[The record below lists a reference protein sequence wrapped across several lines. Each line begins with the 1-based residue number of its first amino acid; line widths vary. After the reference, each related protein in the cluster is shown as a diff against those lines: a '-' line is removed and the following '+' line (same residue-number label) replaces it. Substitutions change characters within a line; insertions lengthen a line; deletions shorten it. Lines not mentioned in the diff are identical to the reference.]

1 MERLIPP
8 STKSRTILIFGL
20 TTIDILVA
28 IVCLIFTSLFIISG
42 LEKTPKM
49 IGVLSTIGLVFIL
62 LMKAGNMRGYQFFF
76 YFLTF
81 RLRKKRLE
89 NVSLKEQ
96 CGVSFKNDIV
106 VTPTTKSKIIEI
118 HGIDFGILPERKQD
132 AIIRKLAQL
141 YKNIK
146 KGKIVKID
154 KPIDFQGYLNLTK
167 EKLKSWEKKANDA
180 LSKYEDENDMPDSE
194 AFGYASRLEI
204 LENTIRTLDYNQ
216 NINKQYLSTFY
227 LVLFDASVESLN
239 YIAKQCCELLNNCLV
254 DSHILDEK
262 EIKSFY
268 ENYFEATLD
277 ENDDFILPTITEQY
291 KRIVINGE
299 KYRIATVD
307 KLPLYCANGWLSEV
321 FNIKGAKV
329 VMDFN
334 VESNK
339 QKIYKTINKTIINL
353 QSMYIDKS
361 TREDEKVD
369 IAKKLTGTQE
379 LLDLLKMDNEMLHSV
394 SVYILY
400 HDEDYR
406 EVEEKLHNV
415 NLYTDGLYFRQF
427 SSYLAMMPY
436 DYSLV
441 DVPGAKY
448 QWQTSTLSATFP
460 FVTKAF
466 MDKEGNYLGSSDG
479 HVFFDQ
485 FYSWKHKGE
494 KRTSPNMVVMGKT
507 GGGKSYFMKKLM
519 MQHLC
524 DDIKCFILDPENEY
538 DYLAQV
544 FGGNVIDVG
553 GVGSGIINPLQVFP
567 TLKPDEQE
575 SASDDEE
582 TAIGEVSSHRQFL
595 QEFFSIIM
603 PKAENRCFVFLD
615 EIIGA
620 LYFNFNITDSTDVQK
635 LKPEQFP
642 TLEDLYDLIDKWTE
656 EELNNPKALNYN
668 KEALVILRNNMKSFK
683 KAGVYSKL
691 WNGKTTLELT
701 NDFTV
706 LNFQSLFSANNTTVA
721 NAQMLLV
728 MRYLNQEVIKNKNN
742 NELYGTDKNM
752 VIAVDEAHQFIN
764 PKFPVALDF
773 MAQMVKRI
781 RKYGGGMIITTQ
793 NIADFIGQSDETKA
807 KATAVIDG
815 CQYTMV
821 FGLNPNDVNNM
832 IELYKKYNGGLTQNE
847 IDLLTD
853 AQQGEALFLV
863 DSSTRMSVKINLY
876 DGEEDYVLRPKNVEE
891 LSYADEINEDIIN

>member
-8 STKSRTILIFGL
+8 STKTRTILVFGL
-20 TTIDILVA
+20 NWIDILVGS
-28 IVCLIFTSLFIISG
+28 VCLIFTSLFIISG
-42 LEKTPKM
+42 LDSTPKM

-62 LMKAGNMRGYQFFF
+62 LMKAGNLRGYQFFF

-81 RLRKKRLE
+81 GIRKKRME
-89 NVSLKEQ
+89 NISLKEE
-96 CGVSFKNDIV
+96 CGVTFKNNMV
-106 VTPTTKSKIIEI
+106 VTPNAKSKIIEI

-132 AIIRKLAQL
+132 TIIHRLSQL
-141 YKNIK
+141 YKNVK

-154 KPIDFQGYLNLTK
+154 KPVDFSSYLNIAK
-167 EKLKSWEKKANDA
+167 KKLKEWEEKANNA
-180 LSKYEDENDMPDSE
+180 LDSYGNEEMPDAE
-194 AFGYASRLEI
+194 AFGYASRIEI
-204 LENTIRTLDYNQ
+204 LQNTIQTLEYNH

-227 LVLFDASVESLN
+227 LILFDVSEDSLN
-239 YIAKQCCELLNNCLV
+239 YTIKQSCDLLNNCLV
-254 DSHILDEK
+254 DSHILDEN
-262 EIKSFY
+262 EVKSFY
-268 ENYFEATLD
+268 ENYFETSLD
-277 ENDDFILPTITEQY
+277 ENDDFYLPTITEQY
-291 KRIVINGE
+291 RKILINGE
-299 KYRIATVD
+299 KYRIATID
-307 KLPLYCANGWLSEV
+307 RLPLYCANGWLSEV
-321 FNIKGAKV
+321 FNVKGAKV

-334 VESNK
+334 VEANK
-339 QKIYKTINKTIINL
+339 QRIYKTINKTIVNL

-369 IAKKLTGTQE
+369 LTKKLTGIQE

-400 HDEDYR
+400 HDEDYK

-427 SSYLAMMPY
+427 NSYLAMMPY
-436 DYSLV
+436 DHSLV
-441 DVPGAKY
+441 EVPGAKY
-448 QWQTSTLSATFP
+448 QWQTTTLSATFP

-466 MDKEGNYLGSSDG
+466 MDEGGNYLGSSDS

-485 FYSWKHKGE
+485 FYSWKHIGE

-507 GGGKSYFMKKLM
+507 GGGKSYYMKKLI

-524 DDIKCFILDPENEY
+524 DDVKCFILDPENEY

-553 GVGSGIINPLQVFP
+553 GIGNGIINPLQVFP
-567 TLKPDEQE
+567 TLRPDE
-575 SASDDEE
+575 AEE
-582 TAIGEVSSHRQFL
+582 INSNSVAIGEVSSHRQFL
-595 QEFFSIIM
+595 QEFFNIIM
-603 PKAENRCFVFLD
+603 PKVDDRCFVFLD
-615 EIIGA
+615 EA
-620 LYFNFNITDSTDVQK
+620 LGELYSKYNITDVTDIQS
-635 LKPEQFP
+635 LKPQDFP
-642 TLEDLYDLIDKWTE
+642 SLEDLYDVIDKWTE
-656 EELNNPKALNYN
+656 AELNNPKALEYN
-668 KEALVILRNNMKSFK
+668 KVSLVILRNNMKSFK
-683 KAGVYSKL
+683 TGGVYSKL
-691 WNGKTTLELT
+691 WNGVTSLELT

-706 LNFQSLFSANNTTVA
+706 LNFQSLFSANNSVVA

-742 NELYGTDKNM
+742 NELYGLDKNM
-752 VIAVDEAHQFIN
+752 IVAVDEAHQFIN
-764 PKFPVALDF
+764 PRFPVALDF

-793 NIADFIGQSDETKA
+793 NIADFIGQSEETKA

-821 FGLNPNDVNNM
+821 FGLNPNDVNN
-832 IELYKKYNGGLTQNE
+832 IIDLYKKYNGGLTQNE

-863 DSSTRMSVKINLY
+863 DSSTRMSIKINLL
-876 DGEEDYVLRPKNVEE
+876 DGEEDYIIRPKNIND
-891 LSYADEINEDIIN
+891 YINE